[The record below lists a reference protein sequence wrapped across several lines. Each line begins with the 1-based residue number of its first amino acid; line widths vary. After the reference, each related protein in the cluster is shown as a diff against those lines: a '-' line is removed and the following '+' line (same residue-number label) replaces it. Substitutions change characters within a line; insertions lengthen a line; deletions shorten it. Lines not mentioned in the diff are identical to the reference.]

1 MSKPLLFQLG
11 IGLIVLIVLLIMFK
25 DEIFEP
31 PYKDYMLRMLYVSA
45 KERQRVTGARPSNM
59 QERLYA
65 GGLEMT
71 PVQFH
76 IRVYVYSFGA
86 IGLIHL
92 IFHNNIVN
100 MTLGLISLIF
110 VPRFV
115 LEFLQRRRLQLFRD
129 RLPNALDAI
138 IRGAKAGLT
147 VSDCIQLV
155 ATDSAEPIKSEFRHV
170 VQNQRVGMTLTES
183 FETMADRMLIKETR
197 LLSFAINIQQQTG
210 GNISEILE
218 NLAHSIR
225 SDNTMRDKAKT
236 VTTEGKTTAIL
247 VSTLPIITYFMINA
261 QYPEKVQL
269 LFDTFIG
276 NMVLIGM
283 IFWMSCG
290 IASVMYLV
298 RFKV

>member
-1 MSKPLLFQLG
+1 M
-11 IGLIVLIVLLIMFK
+11 
-25 DEIFEP
+25 
-31 PYKDYMLRMLYVSA
+31 
-45 KERQRVTGARPSNM
+45 
-59 QERLYA
+59 
-65 GGLEMT
+65 
-71 PVQFH
+71 
-76 IRVYVYSFGA
+76 
-86 IGLIHL
+86 
-92 IFHNNIVN
+92 
-100 MTLGLISLIF
+100 
-110 VPRFV
+110 
-115 LEFLQRRRLQLFRD
+115 
-129 RLPNALDAI
+129 
-138 IRGAKAGLT
+138 
-147 VSDCIQLV
+147 SDCIQLV

>member
-1 MSKPLLFQLG
+1 MHSTQKQDNQSRENVMSKPLLFQLG

-45 KERQRVTGARPSNM
+45 KERQRITGARPSNM

-225 SDNTMRDKAKT
+225 SDNTMRDNDCNSC
-236 VTTEGKTTAIL
+236 VY
-247 VSTLPIITYFMINA
+247 SSNY
-261 QYPEKVQL
+261 Y
-269 LFDTFIG
+269 LFYDQCTI
-276 NMVLIGM
+276 
-283 IFWMSCG
+283 S
-290 IASVMYLV
+290 
-298 RFKV
+298 